1 MANTV
6 IELKHSQTPGN
17 TPVSLANGEISIN
30 TYDGKI
36 FYKDSSGVI
45 RVYTKYP
52 GPSGLDTEVQFND
65 GGSLGANASLSF
77 NKSTGTLSTKLL
89 SITNS
94 VGDEGGEILLAK
106 PVTNTTLG
114 GTGIVVDSYQN
125 KIRFFEQGGSARGAY
140 IDLTECSGGA
150 GTNLL
155 NPGATP
161 DSVARATA
169 NSAYEKANAAYD
181 KANSANV
188 LAQSAYD
195 KANTDTTNITLASPG
210 VYGNSTIVPIITVA
224 ANGRISEIANV
235 SISFP
240 VTSVAGVTGAVSNTN
255 LLNGIIAVD
264 GIGSGLDADLLDGLQ
279 GSSYAN
285 SNFAQAGYDRA
296 NSANVLAQSAYDK
309 ANTDTTN
316 ITLAS
321 PGIYGN
327 TSILPIVTV
336 AANGRISGIANA
348 TISIAASQVAS
359 GTLPIARGGTNQTT
373 FVTGNLV
380 FFNGTSLASLANTGT
395 AGTYGNTSII
405 PVITTDA
412 FGRVTSVTNVAVSA
426 GSTITVSDNTSTNS
440 DAYYPTLSTSTSGS
454 LSALNVSSTKLYY
467 NPSTGTLN
475 STNYNTLSDITLKEN
490 IDPIFNALTIIDR
503 LNPVNFNW
511 KDNGVKAYGVI
522 AQEIE
527 QVLPNIV
534 ETKND
539 GIKSVS
545 YIQLIPILIQA
556 IKEQQKEINKLK
568 KGKK

>member
-17 TPVSLANGEISIN
+17 TPASLANGEISIN

-181 KANSANV
+181 K
-188 LAQSAYD
+188 
-195 KANTDTTNITLASPG
+195 
-210 VYGNSTIVPIITVA
+210 
-224 ANGRISEIANV
+224 
-235 SISFP
+235 
-240 VTSVAGVTGAVSNTN
+240 
-255 LLNGIIAVD
+255 
-264 GIGSGLDADLLDGLQ
+264 
-279 GSSYAN
+279 
-285 SNFAQAGYDRA
+285 A